1 MGATERGVGLIKAI
15 LRMTEEEGSCF
26 KEALAVFRN
35 IRNESGYSPNQL
47 FFLRNWRDHNLP
59 HVLAEPVV
67 EEMEKARDIVKVG
80 HRVKKDE
87 NTRGWPQLHLGNIF
101 RGRQP
106 KTKE

>member
-15 LRMTEEEGSCF
+15 MRMTEEEGSCF

-35 IRNESGYSPNQL
+35 IRNESGYSPNEL
-47 FFLRNWRDHNLP
+47 FFLRNWRDH
-59 HVLAEPVV
+59 VLGEPVV